1 MPMLNVQIMQG
12 HSAANKTELLK
23 KLTQSVVDSIGAPI
37 ASVRVVLQEV
47 APEHVIVAGEI
58 GTEMVMITVGL
69 IRGRTEDQKAA
80 VIAAIFEATEQ
91 AIGVSKQN
99 IRVILFDRPA
109 TDFGVAGGV
118 TAKAA
123 GR

>member
-1 MPMLNVQIMQG
+1 MPMLNVQILQG
-12 HSAANKTELLK
+12 HSAAKKTDLLK
-23 KLTQSVVDSIGAPI
+23 KLTQSVVDSIGAPL
-37 ASVRVVLQEV
+37 ASVRVVLQEIP
-47 APEHVIVAGEI
+47 AEHVIVEGEI
-58 GTEMVMITVGL
+58 GKEMVMITVGL

-80 VIAAIFEATEQ
+80 VIAAMFEATEQ

-109 TDFGVAGGV
+109 TDFGVAGGI

>member
-1 MPMLNVQIMQG
+1 MPMLNVQILQG
-12 HSAANKTELLK
+12 HSAAKKTDLLK
-23 KLTQSVVDSIGAPI
+23 KLTQSVVDSIGAPV
-37 ASVRVVLQEV
+37 ASVRVVLQEIP
-47 APEHVIVAGEI
+47 AEHVIVAGEI
-58 GTEMVMITVGL
+58 GKEMVMITVGL

-80 VIAAIFEATEQ
+80 VIAAMFEATEQ

-109 TDFGVAGGV
+109 TDFGVAGGI

>member
-1 MPMLNVQIMQG
+1 MLNVQILQG
-12 HSAANKTELLK
+12 HSAAKKTDLLK
-23 KLTQSVVDSIGAPI
+23 KLTQSVVDSIGAPL
-37 ASVRVVLQEV
+37 ASVRVVLQEIP
-47 APEHVIVAGEI
+47 AEHVIVAGEI
-58 GTEMVMITVGL
+58 GKEMVMITVGL

-80 VIAAIFEATEQ
+80 VIAAMFEATEQ

-109 TDFGVAGGV
+109 TDFGVAGGI

>member
-1 MPMLNVQIMQG
+1 MPMLNVQILQG
-12 HSAANKTELLK
+12 HSPAKKTDLLK
-23 KLTQSVVDSIGAPI
+23 KLTQSVVDSIGAPL
-37 ASVRVVLQEV
+37 ASVRVVLQEIP
-47 APEHVIVAGEI
+47 ADHVIVAGEI
-58 GTEMVMITVGL
+58 GKEMVMITVGL

-80 VIAAIFEATEQ
+80 VIAAMFEATEQ

>member
-1 MPMLNVQIMQG
+1 MPMLNVQILQG
-12 HSAANKTELLK
+12 HSAEKKTDLLK
-23 KLTQSVVDSIGAPI
+23 KLTQSVVDSIGAPL
-37 ASVRVVLQEV
+37 ASVRVVLQEIP
-47 APEHVIVAGEI
+47 ADHVIVAGEI
-58 GTEMVMITVGL
+58 GKEMVMITVGL

-80 VIAAIFEATEQ
+80 VIAAMFEATEQ
-91 AIGVSKQN
+91 ALGVSKQN

>member
-1 MPMLNVQIMQG
+1 MPMLNVQILQG
-12 HSAANKTELLK
+12 HSAAKKTDLLK
-23 KLTQSVVDSIGAPI
+23 KLTQSVVDSIGAAL
-37 ASVRVVLQEV
+37 ASVRVVLQEIP
-47 APEHVIVAGEI
+47 PEHVIVAGEI
-58 GTEMVMITVGL
+58 GKEMVMITVGL

>member
-1 MPMLNVQIMQG
+1 MPMLNVQILQG
-12 HSAANKTELLK
+12 HSAEKKTDLLK
-23 KLTQSVVDSIGAPI
+23 KLTQAVVDSIGAPL
-37 ASVRVVLQEV
+37 ASIRAVLQEIP
-47 APEHVIVAGEI
+47 AEHVIVAGEI
-58 GTEMVMITVGL
+58 GKEMVMITVGL

>member
-1 MPMLNVQIMQG
+1 MPMLNVQILQG
-12 HSAANKTELLK
+12 HSAAKKTDLLK
-23 KLTQSVVDSIGAPI
+23 KLTQSVVDSIGAPL
-37 ASVRVVLQEV
+37 ASVRVVLQEIP
-47 APEHVIVAGEI
+47 AEHVIVAGEI
-58 GTEMVMITVGL
+58 GKEKVMITVGL

-80 VIAAIFEATEQ
+80 VIAAMFEATEQ

-109 TDFGVAGGV
+109 TDFGVAGGI

>member
-1 MPMLNVQIMQG
+1 MPMLNVQILQG
-12 HSAANKTELLK
+12 HSAAKKTDLLK
-23 KLTQSVVDSIGAPI
+23 KLTQSVVDSIGAPL
-37 ASVRVVLQEV
+37 ASVRVVLQEIP
-47 APEHVIVAGEI
+47 AEHVIVAGEI
-58 GTEMVMITVGL
+58 GKEMVMITVGL

-109 TDFGVAGGV
+109 TDFGVAGGI

>member
-1 MPMLNVQIMQG
+1 MPMLNVQILQG
-12 HSAANKTELLK
+12 HSAAKKTDLLK
-23 KLTQSVVDSIGAPI
+23 KLTQSVVDSIGAPL
-37 ASVRVVLQEV
+37 ASVRVVLQEIP
-47 APEHVIVAGEI
+47 AEHVIVAGEI
-58 GTEMVMITVGL
+58 GKEMVMITVGL

-80 VIAAIFEATEQ
+80 VIAAMFEATEQ

>member
-12 HSAANKTELLK
+12 HSAAKKTDLLK
-23 KLTQSVVDSIGAPI
+23 KLTQSVVDSIGAPL
-37 ASVRVVLQEV
+37 ASVRVVLQEIP
-47 APEHVIVAGEI
+47 AEHVIVAGEI
-58 GTEMVMITVGL
+58 GREMVMITVGL

-80 VIAAIFEATEQ
+80 VISAMFEATEQ

-109 TDFGVAGGV
+109 TDFGVAGGI

>member
-1 MPMLNVQIMQG
+1 MPMLNVQILQG
-12 HSAANKTELLK
+12 HSAEKKTDLLK
-23 KLTQSVVDSIGAPI
+23 KLTQSVVDSIGAPL
-37 ASVRVVLQEV
+37 ASVRVVLQEIP
-47 APEHVIVAGEI
+47 ADHVIVAGEI
-58 GTEMVMITVGL
+58 GKEMVMITVGL

-80 VIAAIFEATEQ
+80 VIAAMFEAIEQ
-91 AIGVSKQN
+91 ALGVSKQN

>member
-1 MPMLNVQIMQG
+1 MLNVQILQG
-12 HSAANKTELLK
+12 HSAAKKTDLLK
-23 KLTQSVVDSIGAPI
+23 KLTQSVVDSIGAPL
-37 ASVRVVLQEV
+37 ASIRVVLQEIP
-47 APEHVIVAGEI
+47 AEHVIVAGEI
-58 GTEMVMITVGL
+58 GHEMVMITVGL

-80 VIAAIFEATEQ
+80 VIAAMFEATEQ

-109 TDFGVAGGV
+109 TDFGVAGGI

>member
-1 MPMLNVQIMQG
+1 MLNVQILQG
-12 HSAANKTELLK
+12 HSAAKKTDLLK
-23 KLTQSVVDSIGAPI
+23 MLTQSVVDSIGAPL

-47 APEHVIVAGEI
+47 APEHVIVAGQI
-58 GTEMVMITVGL
+58 GHEMVMITVGL
-69 IRGRTEDQKAA
+69 IRGRSEDQKAA
-80 VIAAIFEATEQ
+80 VIAAMAEATEQ

-118 TAKAA
+118 TTKAA

>member
-1 MPMLNVQIMQG
+1 MPMLNVQILQG
-12 HSAANKTELLK
+12 HSAANKTDLLK
-23 KLTQSVVDSIGAPI
+23 KLTQAVVDSIGAPL
-37 ASVRVVLQEV
+37 ASVRAVLQEIP
-47 APEHVIVAGEI
+47 AEHVIVAGEI
-58 GTEMVMITVGL
+58 GKEMVMITVGL

>member
-1 MPMLNVQIMQG
+1 MLNVQILQG
-12 HSAANKTELLK
+12 HSAAKKTDLLK
-23 KLTQSVVDSIGAPI
+23 KLTQSVVDSIGAPL
-37 ASVRVVLQEV
+37 ASIRVVLQEIP
-47 APEHVIVAGEI
+47 PEHVIVAGEI
-58 GTEMVMITVGL
+58 GKEMVMITVGL

-80 VIAAIFEATEQ
+80 VIAAMAEATEQ

-109 TDFGVAGGV
+109 TDFGVAGGI

>member
-1 MPMLNVQIMQG
+1 MPMLNVQILQG
-12 HSAANKTELLK
+12 HSAAKKTDLLK
-23 KLTQSVVDSIGAPI
+23 KLTQAVVDSIGAPL
-37 ASVRVVLQEV
+37 ASVRVVLQEIP
-47 APEHVIVAGEI
+47 ADHVIVAGEI
-58 GTEMVMITVGL
+58 GKEMVMITVGL

-80 VIAAIFEATEQ
+80 VIAAMFEATEQ

-99 IRVILFDRPA
+99 IRVVLFDRPA
-109 TDFGVAGGV
+109 TDFGVAGGI

>member
-1 MPMLNVQIMQG
+1 MPMLNVQILQG
-12 HSAANKTELLK
+12 HSAAKKTDLLK
-23 KLTQSVVDSIGAPI
+23 KLTQSVVDSIGAPL
-37 ASVRVVLQEV
+37 ASVRVVLQEIP
-47 APEHVIVAGEI
+47 AEHVIVAGEI
-58 GTEMVMITVGL
+58 GKEMVMITVGL

-80 VIAAIFEATEQ
+80 VIAAMFEATEQ
-91 AIGVSKQN
+91 ALGVSKQN

>member
-1 MPMLNVQIMQG
+1 MLNVQILQG
-12 HSAANKTELLK
+12 HSAAQKTDLLK
-23 KLTQSVVDSIGAPI
+23 KLTQSVVDSIGAPL
-37 ASVRVVLQEV
+37 ASVRVVLQEIP
-47 APEHVIVAGEI
+47 PEHVIVAGEI
-58 GTEMVMITVGL
+58 GKEMVMITVGL

>member
-1 MPMLNVQIMQG
+1 MPMLNVQILQG
-12 HSAANKTELLK
+12 HSAAKKTDLLK
-23 KLTQSVVDSIGAPI
+23 KLTQSVLDSIGAPL
-37 ASVRVVLQEV
+37 ASIRVVLQEIP
-47 APEHVIVAGEI
+47 PEHVIVAGEI
-58 GTEMVMITVGL
+58 GKEMVMITVGL

-80 VIAAIFEATEQ
+80 VIAAMAEATEQ

-109 TDFGVAGGV
+109 TDFGVAGGI

>member
-1 MPMLNVQIMQG
+1 MPMLNVQILHG
-12 HSAANKTELLK
+12 HSPASKTELLK
-23 KLTQSVVDSIGAPI
+23 KLTQSVVDSIGAPL
-37 ASVRVVLQEV
+37 ASVRVVLQEIP
-47 APEHVIVAGEI
+47 AEHVIVAGELGI
-58 GTEMVMITVGL
+58 EMVMITVGL
-69 IRGRTEDQKAA
+69 IRGRTEAQKAA
-80 VIAAIFEATEQ
+80 LIAAMADATER

-109 TDFGVAGGV
+109 TDFGVAGGI

>member
-1 MPMLNVQIMQG
+1 MPMLNVQILQG
-12 HSAANKTELLK
+12 HSAARKTDLLK
-23 KLTQSVVDSIGAPI
+23 KLTQSVVDSIGAPL
-37 ASVRVVLQEV
+37 ASVRVVLQEIP
-47 APEHVIVAGEI
+47 AEHVIVAGEI
-58 GTEMVMITVGL
+58 GKEMVMITVGL
-69 IRGRTEDQKAA
+69 IRGRTEDQKAV
-80 VIAAIFEATEQ
+80 VIAAMFEATEQ

-109 TDFGVAGGV
+109 TDFGVAGGI

>member
-1 MPMLNVQIMQG
+1 MLNVQILQG
-12 HSAANKTELLK
+12 HSAAKKTDLLK
-23 KLTQSVVDSIGAPI
+23 KLTQSVVDSIGAPL
-37 ASVRVVLQEV
+37 ASVRVVLQEIP
-47 APEHVIVAGEI
+47 AEHVIVAGEI
-58 GTEMVMITVGL
+58 GKEMVMITVGL

-109 TDFGVAGGV
+109 TDFGVAGGI

>member
-1 MPMLNVQIMQG
+1 MPMLNVQILQG
-12 HSAANKTELLK
+12 HSAVKKTDLLK
-23 KLTQSVVDSIGAPI
+23 KLTQSVVDSIGAPL
-37 ASVRVVLQEV
+37 ASVRVVLQEIP
-47 APEHVIVAGEI
+47 AEHVIVAGEI
-58 GTEMVMITVGL
+58 GKEMVMITVGL

-80 VIAAIFEATEQ
+80 VIAAMFEATEQ

>member
-1 MPMLNVQIMQG
+1 MPMLNVQILQG
-12 HSAANKTELLK
+12 HSAAKKTDLLK
-23 KLTQSVVDSIGAPI
+23 KLTQSVVDSIGAPL
-37 ASVRVVLQEV
+37 ASVRVVLQEIP
-47 APEHVIVAGEI
+47 AEHVIVAGEI
-58 GTEMVMITVGL
+58 GKEMVMITVGL

-80 VIAAIFEATEQ
+80 VIAAIFDATEQ

-109 TDFGVAGGV
+109 TDFGVAGGI

>member
-1 MPMLNVQIMQG
+1 MPMLNVQILQG
-12 HSAANKTELLK
+12 HSAAKKTDLLN
-23 KLTQSVVDSIGAPI
+23 KLTQSVVDSISAPL
-37 ASVRVVLQEV
+37 ASVRVVLQEIP
-47 APEHVIVAGEI
+47 AEHVIVAGEI
-58 GTEMVMITVGL
+58 GKEMVMITVGL

>member
-1 MPMLNVQIMQG
+1 MPILNVQIMQG
-12 HSAANKTELLK
+12 HNATSKTELLK
-23 KLTQSVVDSIGAPI
+23 KLTQSVVDSIGAPL
-37 ASVRVVLQEV
+37 ASIRAVLQEV
-47 APEHVIVAGEI
+47 SSEHVIVAGEI
-58 GTEMVMITVGL
+58 GKEMVMITVGL

-80 VIAAIFEATEQ
+80 LIAALFEATEQ

-109 TDFGVAGGV
+109 IDFGVAGGV

>member
-1 MPMLNVQIMQG
+1 MLNVQILQG
-12 HSAANKTELLK
+12 HSAAKKTDLLK
-23 KLTQSVVDSIGAPI
+23 KLTQSVVDSIGAPLS
-37 ASVRVVLQEV
+37 SVRVVLQEIP
-47 APEHVIVAGEI
+47 AEHVIVAGEI
-58 GTEMVMITVGL
+58 GKEMVMITVGL

-80 VIAAIFEATEQ
+80 VIAAMSEATEQ

>member
-1 MPMLNVQIMQG
+1 MPMLNVQILQG
-12 HSAANKTELLK
+12 HSAAKKTDLLK
-23 KLTQSVVDSIGAPI
+23 KLTQSVVDSIGAPL
-37 ASVRVVLQEV
+37 ASVRVVLQEIP
-47 APEHVIVAGEI
+47 ADHVIVAGEI
-58 GTEMVMITVGL
+58 GKEMVMITVGL

-80 VIAAIFEATEQ
+80 VIAAMFEATEQ

>member
-1 MPMLNVQIMQG
+1 MPMLNVQILQG
-12 HSAANKTELLK
+12 HSAAKKTDLLK
-23 KLTQSVVDSIGAPI
+23 KLTQSVVDSIGAPL
-37 ASVRVVLQEV
+37 ASIRVVLQEIP
-47 APEHVIVAGEI
+47 AEHVIVAGEI
-58 GTEMVMITVGL
+58 GHEMVMITVGL

-80 VIAAIFEATEQ
+80 VIAAMFEATEQ

>member
-1 MPMLNVQIMQG
+1 MPMLNVQILQG
-12 HSAANKTELLK
+12 HSAAKKTDLLK
-23 KLTQSVVDSIGAPI
+23 KLTQAVVGSIGAPL
-37 ASVRVVLQEV
+37 ASVRVVLQEIP
-47 APEHVIVAGEI
+47 AEHVIVAGEI
-58 GTEMVMITVGL
+58 GHEMVMITVGL

>member
-1 MPMLNVQIMQG
+1 MPMLNVQILQG
-12 HSAANKTELLK
+12 HSAAKKTDLLK
-23 KLTQSVVDSIGAPI
+23 KLTQSVVDSIGAPL
-37 ASVRVVLQEV
+37 ASIRVVLQEIP
-47 APEHVIVAGEI
+47 AEHVIVAGEI
-58 GTEMVMITVGL
+58 GHEMVMITVGL

-80 VIAAIFEATEQ
+80 VIAAMFEATEQ
-91 AIGVSKQN
+91 ALGVSKQN

-109 TDFGVAGGV
+109 TDFGVAGGI

>member
-1 MPMLNVQIMQG
+1 MPMLNVQILQG
-12 HSAANKTELLK
+12 HSAAKKTELLK
-23 KLTQSVVDSIGAPI
+23 KLTQSVVDSIGAPL
-37 ASVRVVLQEV
+37 ASVRVVLQEIP
-47 APEHVIVAGEI
+47 PEHVIVAGEI
-58 GTEMVMITVGL
+58 GKEMVMITVGL
-69 IRGRTEDQKAA
+69 IRGRNEDQKAA
-80 VIAAIFEATEQ
+80 VIAAMFEATEQ

>member
-1 MPMLNVQIMQG
+1 MPMLNVQILQG
-12 HSAANKTELLK
+12 HSAAKKTDLLK
-23 KLTQSVVDSIGAPI
+23 KLTQSVVDSIGAPL
-37 ASVRVVLQEV
+37 ASVRVVLQEIP
-47 APEHVIVAGEI
+47 AEHVIVAGEI
-58 GTEMVMITVGL
+58 GKEMVMITVGL

-80 VIAAIFEATEQ
+80 VIAPMFEATEQ

-109 TDFGVAGGV
+109 TDFGVAGGI

>member
-1 MPMLNVQIMQG
+1 MLNVQILQG
-12 HSAANKTELLK
+12 HSAAKKTDLLK
-23 KLTQSVVDSIGAPI
+23 KLTQSVVDSIGAPL
-37 ASVRVVLQEV
+37 ASIRVVLQEIP
-47 APEHVIVAGEI
+47 AEHVIVAGEI
-58 GTEMVMITVGL
+58 GHEMVMITVGL

-80 VIAAIFEATEQ
+80 VIAAMFEATEQ

>member
-1 MPMLNVQIMQG
+1 MPMLNVQILQG
-12 HSAANKTELLK
+12 HSAAKKTDLLK
-23 KLTQSVVDSIGAPI
+23 KLTQSVVDSIGAPL
-37 ASVRVVLQEV
+37 ASVRVVLQEIP
-47 APEHVIVAGEI
+47 AEHVIVAGEI
-58 GTEMVMITVGL
+58 GKEMVMITVGL

-80 VIAAIFEATEQ
+80 VIAAMFEATEQ

-109 TDFGVAGGV
+109 MDFGVAGGI

>member
-1 MPMLNVQIMQG
+1 MLNVQILQG
-12 HSAANKTELLK
+12 HSAAKKTDLLK
-23 KLTQSVVDSIGAPI
+23 KLTQSVVDSIGAPL
-37 ASVRVVLQEV
+37 ASVRVVLQEIP
-47 APEHVIVAGEI
+47 ADHVIVAGEI
-58 GTEMVMITVGL
+58 GKEMVMITVGL

-80 VIAAIFEATEQ
+80 VIAAMFEATEQ

-109 TDFGVAGGV
+109 TDFGVAGGI

>member
-1 MPMLNVQIMQG
+1 MLNVQILQG
-12 HSAANKTELLK
+12 HSAAKKTDLLK
-23 KLTQSVVDSIGAPI
+23 KLTQSVVDSIGAPLS
-37 ASVRVVLQEV
+37 SVRVVLQEIP
-47 APEHVIVAGEI
+47 AEHVIVAGEI
-58 GTEMVMITVGL
+58 GKEMVMITVGL

-80 VIAAIFEATEQ
+80 VIAAMSEATEQ

-109 TDFGVAGGV
+109 TDFGVAGGI

>member
-1 MPMLNVQIMQG
+1 MPMLNVQILQG
-12 HSAANKTELLK
+12 HSAAKKTELLK
-23 KLTQSVVDSIGAPI
+23 KLTQSVVDSIGAPL
-37 ASVRVVLQEV
+37 ASVRVVLQEIP
-47 APEHVIVAGEI
+47 AEHVIVAGEI
-58 GTEMVMITVGL
+58 GKEMVMITVGL

-91 AIGVSKQN
+91 AIGVSKHN

-109 TDFGVAGGV
+109 TDFGVAGGI

>member
-1 MPMLNVQIMQG
+1 MPMLNVQILQG
-12 HSAANKTELLK
+12 HSAAKKTDLLK
-23 KLTQSVVDSIGAPI
+23 KLTQSVVDSIGAPL
-37 ASVRVVLQEV
+37 ASIRVVLQEIP
-47 APEHVIVAGEI
+47 AEHVIVAGEI
-58 GTEMVMITVGL
+58 GHEMVMITVGL

-80 VIAAIFEATEQ
+80 VIAAMFEATEQ

-109 TDFGVAGGV
+109 TDFGVAGGI